1 MGDLALRGIDHAA
14 HEQQAICAVFVD
26 QEQER
31 VVHHEA
37 DLRGKGHEAHLGQS
51 CCLCAFLIHCDGALV
66 FQLDRDTERGWS
78 DTVSGFKRL
87 EEAVGS
93 SKRPSE
99 ACTTLVF

>member
-1 MGDLALRGIDHAA
+1 M
-14 HEQQAICAVFVD
+14 FVD

-37 DLRGKGHEAHLGQS
+37 DLGGEGHEAHLGQG
-51 CCLCAFLIHCDGALV
+51 CRLRAFLIHRDGALV
-66 FQLDRDTERGWS
+66 FQLDRDTETGLS

-99 ACTTLVF
+99 GCTILLHWELSFMVLEVGLRGLL